1 MQRSNNKKPI
11 APSAERIKGSS
22 VISQEQIN
30 KTLDSMM
37 WGSADLDDI
46 LAAES
51 VPSASRRDSTRSTTS
66 RRDSNE
72 SVPKS
77 RRTSN

>member
-1 MQRSNNKKPI
+1 MQRSNNKKLI
-11 APSAERIKGSS
+11 APTAERIKGSS